1 MKPIPPNPQAVRP
14 YFFDAGIRFEC
25 RQCHQCCVGD
35 HGTIYVTADEIASLA
50 GHLHLSIAAFTERFL
65 YPYKDS
71 YSIGEHPD
79 GRCLFFDN
87 GCTVYPLRPNQC
99 RTFPFWFS
107 NIRSEERWHAIAK
120 ACPGIGRGRLYLRD
134 EILAIVK
141 TTFCF

>member
-1 MKPIPPNPQAVRP
+1 MEPILTYSQPLRA

-25 RQCHQCCVGD
+25 QQCHQCCVGA
-35 HGTIYVTADEIASLA
+35 HGTIYVTADEIVSLS
-50 GHLHLSIAAFTERFL
+50 GHLHLSTTEFSEHFL

-107 NIRSEERWHAIAK
+107 NIRSEERWRATAK

-134 EILAIVK
+134 EILAIVQ
-141 TTFCF
+141 TTFCL